1 MVWLANIFAN
11 LFGSLAGL
19 FGAQLAKRTIFAG
32 AAISAA
38 LALTVAFTLA
48 VQGLLGGIVYVLPA
62 IFQPAFYVLQSN
74 LAPCLSAIVA
84 AKIGRAIYE
93 YHMNTLRLV
102 ASIS

>member
-11 LFGSLAGL
+11 LFGSLAGI
-19 FGAQLAKRTIFAG
+19 FGVQLAKRTLFAG

-38 LALTVAFTLA
+38 LALTMAFTLA
-48 VQGLLGGIVYVLPA
+48 IEGLLGGIAYALPTML
-62 IFQPAFYVLQSN
+62 QPAFYVLPSN

-84 AKIGRAIYE
+84 AKIGKAIYE